1 MHVLVGALF
10 LVAGL
15 ACLGY
20 VCAGTSAFEREPPLL
35 ALGIL
40 IAGIGAGLILRTR
53 AAHLFARAAL
63 GIVVL
68 AVAVKAARLYAGGGA
83 PVYADERL
91 VAHVSLLGFALAV
104 AGAVVV
110 FLLLRR
116 ARSAADFGRLDLVPL
131 GGLAAAVVLGSAW
144 FVADDARLRPCRSGS
159 DEACG
164 AVAVALLES
173 AERAPGAR
181 PTANEERAAGVLAAH
196 RCRAEDRG
204 QCGLQRYAVG
214 TVDARAR
221 RFDRAKE
228 AFMWACDA
236 DASWCAR
243 AVQEQVDWTP
253 EERSR
258 LTRPARWERRERAE
272 R

>member
-1 MHVLVGALF
+1 M
-10 LVAGL
+10 VAGL
-15 ACLGY
+15 ACLRY
-20 VCAGTSAFEREPPLL
+20 VWAAASSFEREPPFL
-35 ALGIL
+35 ALAVVL
-40 IAGIGAGLILRTR
+40 TGIGAGLILRTR
-53 AAHLFARAAL
+53 AAHLLARAAL
-63 GIVVL
+63 GVVIF
-68 AVAVKAARLYAGGGA
+68 AVAVKAAGLYAGSA
-83 PVYADERL
+83 PAYPDERL
-91 VAHVSLLGFALAV
+91 VAHVYLLGFALAA

-116 ARSAADFGRLDLVPL
+116 AHSAADFGQLDLVPL
-131 GGLAAAVVLGSAW
+131 GGLAAAVVLGGLWLFSG
-144 FVADDARLRPCRSGS
+144 DARLRPCRNGS

-173 AERAPGAR
+173 AERAPGAA
-181 PTANEERAAGVLAAH
+181 PTANEERAARVLAEH

-204 QCGLQRYAVG
+204 QCGLQRYAAG

-236 DASWCAR
+236 DTSWCAR
-243 AVQEQVDWTP
+243 AAQEPVDWTP
-253 EERSR
+253 EEQSR
-258 LTRPARWERRERAE
+258 LTRPARWQRREQGR

>member
-1 MHVLVGALF
+1 M
-10 LVAGL
+10 AGL

-20 VCAGTSAFEREPPLL
+20 VWAGGSGFEREPPFP
-35 ALGIL
+35 ALGVVL
-40 IAGIGAGLILRTR
+40 IGVGAGLILRTR
-53 AAHLFARAAL
+53 AAHLLARAAL
-63 GIVVL
+63 GLVILVVVVK
-68 AVAVKAARLYAGGGA
+68 AVALYAGGA
-83 PVYADERL
+83 PAYPDERL
-91 VAHVSLLGFALAV
+91 VAHFYLFGFALAA
-104 AGAVVV
+104 AGAAAV

-131 GGLAAAVVLGSAW
+131 GGLAVAVVLGGLW
-144 FVADDARLRPCRSGS
+144 LVGDDARLRPCRNGS

-181 PTANEERAAGVLAAH
+181 PTAAEERAARLLAAH

-204 QCGLQRYAVG
+204 QCGLQRYAAG

-236 DASWCAR
+236 DTSWCAR
-243 AVQEQVDWTP
+243 AVQEPVDWTP

-258 LTRPARWERRERAE
+258 LTRPARWERRERVA

>member
-1 MHVLVGALF
+1 V
-10 LVAGL
+10 VAGL
-15 ACLGY
+15 ACLRY
-20 VCAGTSAFEREPPLL
+20 VWPGPLAFEREPPVL
-35 ALGIL
+35 ALGVLL
-40 IAGIGAGLILRTR
+40 IGVGAGLILRAR
-53 AAHLFARAAL
+53 AAQLLARAAL
-63 GIVVL
+63 GLVVL
-68 AVAVKAARLYAGGGA
+68 AVAVKAARLYAGGA
-83 PVYADERL
+83 PAYPDERF
-91 VAHVSLLGFALAV
+91 VAHVYLLGFALAA
-104 AGAVVV
+104 AGAVGV

-131 GGLAAAVVLGSAW
+131 GGLVVAVVLGSAW
-144 FVADDARLRPCRSGS
+144 FIADDAQLRPCRSGS

-173 AERAPGAR
+173 AERAPSAP
-181 PTANEERAAGVLAAH
+181 PTAQEERAARVLAEH
-196 RCRAEDRG
+196 RCRADDRG

-228 AFMWACDA
+228 SFMWACDA
-236 DASWCAR
+236 HASWCAR
-243 AVQEQVDWTP
+243 AVQEPVDWTP

-258 LTRPARWERRERAE
+258 LTRPARWERRERGQ

>member
-1 MHVLVGALF
+1 VHVFSGALF
-10 LVAGL
+10 VVAGL
-15 ACLGY
+15 ACLRY
-20 VCAGTSAFEREPPLL
+20 VWAGSEFESEPAVL

-40 IAGIGAGLILRTR
+40 LIGVGAGLILRAR
-53 AAHLFARAAL
+53 AAQLLARAAL
-63 GIVVL
+63 GLVIL
-68 AVAVKAARLYAGGGA
+68 AVAMKAVRLYAGA
-83 PVYADERL
+83 PASSDERF
-91 VAHVSLLGFALAV
+91 VAQSYLLGFALAA

-110 FLLLRR
+110 FLLLRH

-131 GGLAAAVVLGSAW
+131 GGLAAAVVLGGVW
-144 FVADDARLRPCRSGS
+144 LVADDARLRPCRNGS
-159 DEACG
+159 EQACG

-173 AERAPGAR
+173 AERAPGKP
-181 PTANEERAAGVLAAH
+181 PTAAEERAARVLAEH

-214 TVDARAR
+214 TVGARAR

-236 DASWCAR
+236 HASWCAR
-243 AVQEQVDWTP
+243 AVQEPVDWTP

-258 LTRPARWERRERAE
+258 LTRPARWERRERGQ